1 MDESV
6 AEEFFIEIHNSLNEL
21 NEDIFQLEKDP
32 ENARRVNTIFRHF
45 HSIKGNF
52 IMTGFTNVGAFV
64 HEVETVLDRVREKEL
79 GVTQELIDLLLDAAK
94 NLEAGLAQIRAGQNY
109 EVTDPELLAAI
120 AGFHK
125 PEPKQEAAGDEETE
139 TFRLS
144 PLANILYYTKLV
156 SGKSRVFQS
165 FINLGTSFQDPSL
178 VVYLVLKRLAEVA
191 DLMDTVP
198 PLDKIERG
206 LAVQR
211 LKIMFSSNLSL
222 ADMNRFFEK
231 QMVRHYNVVEF
242 ENMIVE

>member
-1 MDESV
+1 M
-6 AEEFFIEIHNSLNEL
+6 
-21 NEDIFQLEKDP
+21 
-32 ENARRVNTIFRHF
+32 
-45 HSIKGNF
+45 
-52 IMTGFTNVGAFV
+52 
-64 HEVETVLDRVREKEL
+64 

-94 NLEAGLAQIRAGQNY
+94 NLEAGLAKIRAGQNY
-109 EVTDPELLAAI
+109 EVTDAELMATI
-120 AGFHK
+120 AGFQK
-125 PEPKQEAAGDEETE
+125 PESKQEAAEEEESE

-144 PLANILYYTKLV
+144 PLANILYYTKLI

-211 LKIMFSSNLSL
+211 LKIMYSSSLSL
-222 ADMNRFFEK
+222 AEMNRFFEK
-231 QMVRHYNVVEF
+231 QMVRYYNVVEF
-242 ENMIVE
+242 ENLIVE

>member
-1 MDESV
+1 
-6 AEEFFIEIHNSLNEL
+6 
-21 NEDIFQLEKDP
+21 
-32 ENARRVNTIFRHF
+32 
-45 HSIKGNF
+45 
-52 IMTGFTNVGAFV
+52 MTGFTNVGAFV
-64 HEVETVLDRVREKEL
+64 HEVETVLDRVREKEMS
-79 GVTQELIDLLLDAAK
+79 VTQELIDLLLDAVK

-109 EVTDPELLAAI
+109 EITDPELLATI

-125 PEPKQEAAGDEETE
+125 PETKDYSAAEEAAE
-139 TFRLS
+139 TFHLS
-144 PLANILYYTKLV
+144 PLANILYYAKLA
-156 SGKSRVFQS
+156 SGKSKVFQS
-165 FINLGTSFQDPSL
+165 FINMGGSFQDPSL

-222 ADMNRFFEK
+222 AEMNRFFEK
-231 QMVRHYNVVEF
+231 QLVRYYSVVEF

>member
-1 MDESV
+1 
-6 AEEFFIEIHNSLNEL
+6 
-21 NEDIFQLEKDP
+21 
-32 ENARRVNTIFRHF
+32 
-45 HSIKGNF
+45 
-52 IMTGFTNVGAFV
+52 MTGFTNVGAFV

-79 GVTQELIDLLLDAAK
+79 SVTQELIDLLLDAVK

-109 EVTDPELLAAI
+109 EITDPELLATI

-125 PEPKQEAAGDEETE
+125 PETKDYSAEDAAE
-139 TFRLS
+139 TFHLS
-144 PLANILYYTKLV
+144 PLANILYYAKLT
-156 SGKSRVFQS
+156 SDKARVFQS

-211 LKIMFSSNLSL
+211 LKIMFSSSLSL

-231 QMVRHYNVVEF
+231 QLARYYNVVEF
-242 ENMIVE
+242 ENMVVE